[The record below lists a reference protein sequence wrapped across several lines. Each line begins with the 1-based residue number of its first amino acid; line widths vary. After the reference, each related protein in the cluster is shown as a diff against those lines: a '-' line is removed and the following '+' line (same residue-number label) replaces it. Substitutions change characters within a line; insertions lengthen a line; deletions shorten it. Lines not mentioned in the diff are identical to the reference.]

1 MIERSSDVARIQT
14 NPTMRLTLDIARRKW
29 EESGREVEWAKIIR
43 RLFGPNRPF
52 FGKQSN
58 ISPVCAMLA
67 YKCHTW
73 LESCWK
79 CGFLGENSFGSSLI
93 LWAQGI
99 LSSRD
104 QEPDPLAYTSLY
116 SRARWESWQST
127 KNHLGISWLVS
138 FDGKLNFNLGQKSTV
153 FLLEDFLLSKNGD
166 L

>member
-1 MIERSSDVARIQT
+1 MIERSWDVARTQT

-104 QEPDPLAYTSLY
+104 QEPDPLAYTSSY
-116 SRARWESWQST
+116 PFVKRNSNFSF
-127 KNHLGISWLVS
+127 LGPIITPPYMDSSLTPV
-138 FDGKLNFNLGQKSTV
+138 V
-153 FLLEDFLLSKNGD
+153 LLLRTAAP
-166 L
+166 